1 MKVGSSY
8 LKADCHAPL
17 PIKGMPDQTI
27 QVAKGLADGRGV
39 HLLASRETKS
49 PLDIASQD
57 LYPSGYRDDEQ
68 FIITH
73 KLIQPFT
80 QFIENVNTLLSLGR
94 YSQSK

>member
-1 MKVGSSY
+1 
-8 LKADCHAPL
+8 
-17 PIKGMPDQTI
+17 MPDQTI
-27 QVAKGLADGRGV
+27 QVAKGDGRGV
-39 HLLASRETKS
+39 HLLASRETKC